1 MNRHLALSLAGAL
14 LTVAPVAGAQQSLPP
29 VRPVGPIEHVTSEPM
44 KAVSEVRELPG
55 RRVLVNDI
63 VDHRVLLFD
72 STLADP
78 KPVADSTSST
88 ANAYG
93 NMPGGLIPYRG
104 DSTLFVDPASLSMLV
119 LDGTGKIGR
128 VMSVPRPDEA
138 IFLIGGPFGTS
149 GFDPAGRLVYR
160 GNTLRIRAR
169 PDAGKASKDG
179 KAEKGD
185 DENLLPQFPDS
196 APIVRVT
203 LATRVEDTVGY
214 FRIPPTRMSVK
225 RDDNGGFVATSTI
238 NPMPVV
244 DDWALMPDGTVAIV
258 RGRDF
263 HIDWIHPDGSR
274 SSSAKIPFDWQRLTD
289 DQKAAVIDSAK
300 QVLEKRR
307 TDRMAAIQQTRT
319 ATGSGTQNRV
329 TASGGDAGGGAAMG
343 GMVMIVRKGGDD
355 GGGGAAPPM
364 RGGSNQQITLPPM
377 QFVPPYE
384 LPDYRPAFSTGATK
398 CDQQGNLWIRTT
410 QASDGRPVYDVVN
423 AQGVLT
429 DRVQLPAFRTLAGFG
444 AGVVYMGVTDSTG
457 VVHLER
463 ARLK

>member
-1 MNRHLALSLAGAL
+1 MNRRIPLAIG
-14 LTVAPVAGAQQSLPP
+14 VAIFAMAPAVRAQQALPP
-29 VRPVGPIEHVTSEPM
+29 VRPIGPIEHVTTAPM
-44 KAVSEVRELPG
+44 KAVSQVHELPG

-72 STLADP
+72 STLTTGTA
-78 KPVADSTSST
+78 VADSTSST

-119 LDGTGKIGR
+119 LDDAGKIAR

-138 IFLIGGPFGTS
+138 IFLIGGPFGSS

-160 GNTLRIRAR
+160 GNTLRMRVR
-169 PDAGKASKDG
+169 PDTGKTD
-179 KAEKGD
+179 KGD
-185 DENLLPQFPDS
+185 NADKAAMLPQFPDS

-203 LATRVEDTVGY
+203 LATRVEDTVAY
-214 FRIPPTRMSVK
+214 FKIPPTKMSVQ
-225 RDDNGGFVATSTI
+225 RTDNGFVATSTI

-244 DDWALMPDGTVAIV
+244 DDWALLPDGTVAVV

-263 HIDWIHPDGSR
+263 HIDWIHPDGTRTST
-274 SSSAKIPFDWQRLTD
+274 AKIPFDWQRLTD
-289 DQKAAVIDSAK
+289 DQKVAVIDSAK
-300 QVLEKRR
+300 AVFEKRR
-307 TDRMAAIQQTRT
+307 ADRMAALTETRT
-319 ATGSGTQNRV
+319 ATSAGGSEHRV
-329 TASGGDAGGGAAMG
+329 TASAGGDAGGAGMG
-343 GMVMIVRKGGDD
+343 GMVIVMRQGAGD

-364 RGGSNQQITLPPM
+364 RGGSNQQVTLPPM

-384 LPDYRPAFSTGATK
+384 LPDYRPAFGTGATK
-398 CDQQGNLWIRTT
+398 CDLQGNLWIRTS

-423 AQGVLT
+423 EQGVLV
-429 DRVQLPAFRTLAGFG
+429 DRVQLPAFRTIAGFG
-444 AGVVYMGVTDSTG
+444 QGVVYMGVSDSTG
-457 VVHLER
+457 AVHLER

>member
-1 MNRHLALSLAGAL
+1 PL
-14 LTVAPVAGAQQSLPP
+14 AGAQQTLPP
-29 VRPVGPIEHVTSEPM
+29 VHPIGPIEHVSTEPM
-44 KAVSEVRELPG
+44 KAVSQVRELPG

-72 STLADP
+72 STLAHVT
-78 KPVADSTSST
+78 PVADSTSST

-93 NMPGGLIPYRG
+93 NMLGGLIPYRG

-119 LDGTGKIGR
+119 LDANGKIAR

-160 GNTLRIRAR
+160 GNTLRMPVASA
-169 PDAGKASKDG
+169 AGKGD
-179 KAEKGD
+179 KGNQAD
-185 DENLLPQFPDS
+185 MLPQFPDS
-196 APIVRVT
+196 APIVRVA

-214 FRIPPTRMSVK
+214 FRIPPTKMSIT
-225 RDDNGGFVATSTI
+225 RTDNGFVATSTI

-244 DDWALMPDGTVAIV
+244 DDWALLPDGTVAIV

-263 HIDWIHPDGSR
+263 HIDWIQPDGTETSTP
-274 SSSAKIPFDWQRLTD
+274 KIPFDWQRLSD
-289 DQKAAVIDSAK
+289 DQKVAVLDSAK

-307 TDRMAAIQQTRT
+307 ADRMAALTETRT
-319 ATGSGTQNRV
+319 ATSAGDQRRV
-329 TASGGDAGGGAAMG
+329 TASAGGDGGGGGAVMG
-343 GMVMIVRKGGDD
+343 GMMVIARTVDGG

-364 RGGSNQQITLPPM
+364 RGGTNQQITMPPL

-398 CDQQGNLWIRTT
+398 CDLQGNLWIRTS
-410 QASDGRPVYDVVN
+410 QAADGRPVYDVVN
-423 AQGVLT
+423 AQGVLV
-429 DRVQLPAFRTLAGFG
+429 DRVQLPAFRTIAGFG
-444 AGVVYMGVTDSTG
+444 QGVVYMAVSDSTG
-457 VVHLER
+457 AVHLER
-463 ARLK
+463 ARVK